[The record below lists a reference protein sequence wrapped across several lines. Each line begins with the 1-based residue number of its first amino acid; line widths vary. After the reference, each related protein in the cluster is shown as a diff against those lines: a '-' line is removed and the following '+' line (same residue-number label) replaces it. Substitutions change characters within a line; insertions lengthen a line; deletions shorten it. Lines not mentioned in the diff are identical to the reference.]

1 MGVNARIGSL
11 LPGSELSGKVAVKS
25 GSMTD
30 VQCYVG
36 YYPAD
41 APRYSFAVLVNN
53 WNGSRKTVKNRI
65 DQLLLDLFGAEK

>member
-1 MGVNARIGSL
+1 
-11 LPGSELSGKVAVKS
+11 
-25 GSMTD
+25 MTD